1 MYAYVWTGQSVW
13 NNAALS
19 FVCLF
24 ECDLSE
30 GGLIVYIC
38 EKGLH
43 FSSFDEKREIILS
56 IDAKKIHN
64 NQDTSWC
71 YYVKRE
77 FFNDEITEFYFTYFW
92 LFSKQQLPHRSLPHP
107 GPNSS
112 RSSLLQATSSWSTNF
127 RLFPA
132 ITLTVWGVLSK
143 ITLFVFGEFIDNA
156 ERRGESPVG
165 HGEGVVD
172 HVKWGVGGWEAAEA
186 VHVREHTVHITDRH
200 LVKKKLSSNEQENVA
215 WSWWQAAIIKQA
227 PGTTL
232 NIITE
237 SHVESTMAWWTDRYR
252 NGSQL
257 VSISSCRDF
266 GWRELRSSGR
276 TLSS

>member
-1 MYAYVWTGQSVW
+1 MFHLFPCLATLPWPPLSYRCLKLALDQKSFEKFWINCEFEIKCVYAYVWTGQSVW

-19 FVCLF
+19 FVSLF

-77 FFNDEITEFYFTYFW
+77 FFNDEITKFYFTYFW
-92 LFSKQQLPHRSLPHP
+92 LFSKQQPPQRSLPHP

-186 VHVREHTVHITDRH
+186 VHVREHTVHIIDRH
-200 LVKKKLSSNEQENVA
+200 LVKKKLSSNEQETWHEVDDKR
-215 WSWWQAAIIKQA
+215 Q
-227 PGTTL
+227 
-232 NIITE
+232 
-237 SHVESTMAWWTDRYR
+237 
-252 NGSQL
+252 
-257 VSISSCRDF
+257 
-266 GWRELRSSGR
+266 
-276 TLSS
+276 